1 VLEPAVLSR
10 LDLPMGQSPGTL
22 LVLSGPSGVGKTTIA
37 KRLRGVPGITRVMTT
52 TTRARRPQEVDGRDY
67 RFLSRAD
74 FEAEIAA
81 GAFLEHAEIDGNRY
95 GTPKAEIERKIAEGA
110 LVLVDIDPQGAKSIR
125 ALGLPAFF
133 VFVEPPDMAELL
145 AVPSLWQRS
154 GPELPAKQLGPK
166 VLELAEKALDQLVAT
181 RQREGASIDKD
192 LRARLDAVESCA
204 ARVRTRVPSVV
215 DAYQKKLDERVRAL
229 LAQKGLEVAK
239 ADLAKEV
246 AVYADRCDVSEE
258 VQRLHAHVAEFRKV
272 TATKGAIGRR
282 LDFLTQEMGR
292 EANTIASKGN
302 DAEVSAAAVE
312 IKSELEK
319 IKEQV
324 ENVE

>member
-1 VLEPAVLSR
+1 V
-10 LDLPMGQSPGTL
+10 LDL
-22 LVLSGPSGVGKTTIA
+22 VG
-37 KRLRGVPGITRVMTT
+37 
-52 TTRARRPQEVDGRDY
+52 
-67 RFLSRAD
+67 
-74 FEAEIAA
+74 
-81 GAFLEHAEIDGNRY
+81 
-95 GTPKAEIERKIAEGA
+95 
-110 LVLVDIDPQGAKSIR
+110 
-125 ALGLPAFF
+125 
-133 VFVEPPDMAELL
+133 
-145 AVPSLWQRS
+145 
-154 GPELPAKQLGPK
+154 
-166 VLELAEKALDQLVAT
+166 KALDQLVAT
-181 RQREGASIDKD
+181 RQREGAAIEKD

-215 DAYQKKLDERVRAL
+215 EAYQKKLDERVRAL
-229 LAQKGLEVAK
+229 LAQKGIEVAK

-272 TATKGAIGRR
+272 AASKGAIGRR

-312 IKSELEK
+312 IKAELEK

>member
-1 VLEPAVLSR
+1 MNSMTGFGSASRRDRKFDVEVEVRSVNHRFLVLKQSLPEDLSR
-10 LDLPMGQSPGTL
+10 LDG
-22 LVLSGPSGVGKTTIA
+22 
-37 KRLRGVPGITRVMTT
+37 
-52 TTRARRPQEVDGRDY
+52 
-67 RFLSRAD
+67 
-74 FEAEIAA
+74 
-81 GAFLEHAEIDGNRY
+81 
-95 GTPKAEIERKIAEGA
+95 EIEQSVRERLARGSVTLSLSVKSAQEDGPLLPDEKRFKETARKLRE
-110 LVLVDIDPQGAKSIR
+110 VRKSLRIPGE
-125 ALGLPAFF
+125 LG
-133 VFVEPPDMAELL
+133 MAELL
-145 AVPSLWQRS
+145 AVPGLWQRS
-154 GPELPAKQLGPK
+154 GPELPAK
-166 VLELAEKALDQLVAT
+166 ELAPRVLDLVGKALEQLVAT
-181 RQREGASIDKD
+181 RQREGAAIEKD
-192 LRARLDAVESCA
+192 LLGRLKTIEGCSE
-204 ARVRTRVPSVV
+204 RVKTRVPAVV

-258 VQRLHAHVAEFRKV
+258 VQRLQAHVVEFRKV